1 MLDVADYE
9 RIRRR
14 VRIEGKTQ
22 RQAADELGHSRNTI
36 SKALTHSSPPGYR
49 RKNPPPRP
57 ALDPFLALIDAWVK
71 ADRSQSRKQR
81 HTGTRIHER
90 LRDEYGF
97 TVSVSA
103 VRRYLAHRKQT
114 QGEVF
119 FPLQFDA
126 GEEGQV
132 DWGQAWCLINGV
144 ERKGFLFCLRLCYSH
159 VSYVRAYFQEVQA
172 CFLDGHVNCLLR
184 WRAAAVGLRQS

>member
-57 ALDPFLALIDAWVK
+57 ALDPFLALIDAWVE

-81 HTGTRIHER
+81 HTGTRIYER

-97 TVSVSA
+97 TGSVSA
-103 VRRYLAHRKQT
+103 VRR
-114 QGEVF
+114 
-119 FPLQFDA
+119 
-126 GEEGQV
+126 
-132 DWGQAWCLINGV
+132 
-144 ERKGFLFCLRLCYSH
+144 
-159 VSYVRAYFQEVQA
+159 
-172 CFLDGHVNCLLR
+172 
-184 WRAAAVGLRQS
+184 WRAPQ